1 MDERLRIFLWM
12 VSGGGLGAVLGGAF
26 GGLTG
31 VLYAQSGGAAGTAL
45 GRRVADAFARA
56 GERELSLVQRAAI
69 VGVADGFLFLGV
81 VGIVAG
87 ALVAT
92 VGHADPRWLG
102 AAALSS
108 TLLVGGAA
116 FFGMLAYGIVR
127 RGVWAVLYASA
138 GGLLGAILAS
148 FSMGVDNCLFGAIPG
163 LFAGLMLS
171 LAGGRYA
178 PNFRSPH
185 VGKVVPRVRS
195 KAETDITDSPQRR
208 FGADAFRKPDPSE
221 EE

>member
-31 VLYAQSGGAAGTAL
+31 ALYAQSGGAAGTAL

-56 GERELSLVQRAAI
+56 GERELSLVRWAAI
-69 VGVADGFLFLGV
+69 VGAADGFLFLGV
-81 VGIVAG
+81 VGIVTG
-87 ALVAT
+87 ILVAT
-92 VGHADPRWLG
+92 IGRADPRWLG
-102 AAALSS
+102 AAALGS

-116 FFGMLAYGIVR
+116 FFGMLAYSIVR
-127 RGVWAVLYASA
+127 CGVWAVLYASA

-148 FSMGVDNCLFGAIPG
+148 FAMGVDNCLFGAIPG

-171 LAGGRYA
+171 LVGGRYA
-178 PNFRSPH
+178 PIFRSPH
-185 VGKVVPRVRS
+185 VGKMVPRLRS
-195 KAETDITDSPQRR
+195 DAETDITDSPRR
-208 FGADAFRKPDPSE
+208 RPDADAFRKPEAFE

>member
-56 GERELSLVQRAAI
+56 GERELSPVRRAAI
-69 VGVADGFLFLGV
+69 VGTADGFLFLGV

-87 ALVAT
+87 VLVAT

-102 AAALSS
+102 TAALGS
-108 TLLVGGAA
+108 TLLVGSAA
-116 FFGMLAYGIVR
+116 FFGVLAYGITR
-127 RGVWAVLYASA
+127 CGVWAVMYASA
-138 GGLLGAILAS
+138 GGLFGAILAS
-148 FSMGVDNCLFGAIPG
+148 FAMGVDNCLFGAIPG
-163 LFAGLMLS
+163 LFAGLMLA
-171 LAGGRYA
+171 LVGGRYA
-178 PNFRSPH
+178 PTFRSPR
-185 VGKVVPRVRS
+185 VGKAVPRLRS
-195 KAETDITDSPQRR
+195 NIETDITDSPQRR
-208 FGADAFRKPDPSE
+208 PDVDAFRKPDPSE